1 MQRIL
6 STYLFV
12 SKKLTPELLALVH
25 GAGFQAI
32 ELFASRGHFDYTVAQ
47 DVRGLAHILA
57 DNRLQIASLHAP
69 TSRDFGPNREGG
81 TPLSITEVERVR
93 RIEAM
98 DELKRAIDVA
108 EDLPFSRM
116 ILHMGGHRDTADPR
130 RRDAAFSSLEHLVL
144 HAKHVG
150 VTICVENT
158 TSEMGSPAYLRA
170 FVEETRL
177 TGLRFN
183 FDIGH
188 AHLADGP
195 QDERV
200 AASFEAMR
208 DHIVSAHIHDN
219 LGDKDAHLLPHDGSI
234 NWPAAVKLFR
244 SLPGS
249 DIPLTLELK
258 EKTGPDA
265 TSLPEQITAAAK
277 SLDRLEEDL
286 QAL

>member
-12 SKKLTPELLALVH
+12 SKKLTPELLAEIH
-25 GAGFQAI
+25 KARFQAI
-32 ELFASRGHFDYTVAQ
+32 ELFASRGHFDYTSKQ
-47 DVRGLAHILA
+47 EVRTLGQVLA
-57 DNRLQIASLHAP
+57 DNRLQLASLHAP
-69 TSRDFGPNREGG
+69 TSRDFGTNREGG

-108 EDLPFSRM
+108 EDLPFGRM
-116 ILHMGGHRDTADPR
+116 ILHMGGHRDTPDPR

-144 HAKHVG
+144 HAKHAG
-150 VTICVENT
+150 ATICVENT
-158 TSEMGSPAYLRA
+158 TGEMGEPAYLRS

-188 AHLADGP
+188 AHLADGAA
-195 QDERV
+195 DERV
-200 AASFEAMR
+200 ATAFAAMR
-208 DHIVSAHIHDN
+208 EQIVSAHIHDN
-219 LGDKDAHLLPHDGSI
+219 LGDKDAHLPPYDGSI
-234 NWPAAVKLFR
+234 DWPAALRLFR
-244 SLPGS
+244 SLPGGE
-249 DIPLTLELK
+249 IPLTLEPK

-265 TSLPEQITAAAK
+265 PGLVEQIIAAAK
-277 SLDRLEEDL
+277 SLDRLEEDSE
-286 QAL
+286 AR